1 VGLSMS
7 RIYLDACSI
16 IYLVEAESPFH
27 AVVVRRLLQYQT
39 NPASRLLTSRL
50 SCLECRTRPI
60 RENDRRL
67 LASYE
72 KFFGANRMLIVEITA
87 EIVESATTLRA
98 RHGFKTPDA
107 IHLASAIEEKADVF
121 LTGDSSLA
129 RCPDIAVEVL
139 EGG

>member
-1 VGLSMS
+1 MS

-27 AVVVRRLLQYQT
+27 AVVVRRLLQHQT
-39 NPASRLLTSRL
+39 DPTSRLLTSRL
-50 SCLECRTRPI
+50 SCLECRTRPV
-60 RENDRRL
+60 RDNDRRL
-67 LASYE
+67 LAAYD
-72 KFFGANRMLIVEITA
+72 KLFGANRMLIVEITA
-87 EIVESATTLRA
+87 ETVETATTLRA

-129 RCPDIAVEVL
+129 RCTDIAVEVL

>member
-1 VGLSMS
+1 MS

-27 AVVVRRLLQYQT
+27 AVVVRRLLKHQT
-39 NPASRLLTSRL
+39 DPASRLLTSRL
-50 SCLECRTRPI
+50 SCLECRTRPV
-60 RENDRRL
+60 RDKDRRL
-67 LASYE
+67 LAAYD
-72 KFFGANRMLIVEITA
+72 KLFGANRMLIVEITA
-87 EIVESATTLRA
+87 EIVETATKLRA

-129 RCPDIAVEVL
+129 RCTDIAVEVL

>member
-1 VGLSMS
+1 MS

-27 AVVVRRLLQYQT
+27 AVVVRRLLEHQT
-39 NPASRLLTSRL
+39 DPASRLLTSRL
-50 SCLECRTRPI
+50 SCLERRIRPV
-60 RENDRRL
+60 RDKDRSL
-67 LASYE
+67 LAAYD
-72 KFFGANRMLIVEITA
+72 KLFGANRMLIVEITA
-87 EIVESATTLRA
+87 EIVATATTLRA

-107 IHLASAIEEKADVF
+107 IHLASAIEEKVDVF

-129 RCPDIAVEVL
+129 RCTDIAVEVL